1 MYILLKIGA
10 AYVLVSAIASLLY
23 VIIELRR
30 VAQNELRDRR
40 QLPLTKHGSSLM
52 AGKEWNGSDRPA
64 DRGVEG
70 LRPGNKKAPPLR
82 AGQDESWRIGQE
94 CHAARPTASMGAR
107 AVGASLLPPRAWA
120 VGPPWEP
127 AARLVGP
134 SNRPPGT
141 AFMMPAMCRLGWT

>member
-52 AGKEWNGSDRPA
+52 AGKEWNGSDR
-64 DRGVEG
+64 
-70 LRPGNKKAPPLR
+70 
-82 AGQDESWRIGQE
+82 
-94 CHAARPTASMGAR
+94 ARS
-107 AVGASLLPPRAWA
+107 
-120 VGPPWEP
+120 
-127 AARLVGP
+127 
-134 SNRPPGT
+134 
-141 AFMMPAMCRLGWT
+141 